1 MKFHA
6 FITSALDA
14 DETLGSGR
22 FNPGNQLSVSVGQE
36 AQLASEPVQTWRR
49 REESTPFRESN
60 QVIHPSVV
68 ALASKQFRLVY
79 KNMNGTKM
87 NLGISHLDI
96 SSGISVVMWS
106 LVELVFYILRAI
118 SYSPQLCTE
127 HSDLYFVPENYNAYL
142 LFLQNFIQFR
152 SIFVLVFHLIFNSH
166 FIIYSY
172 QLSVDPLSRNHW
184 DLPCPCI
191 Q

>member
-1 MKFHA
+1 
-6 FITSALDA
+6 
-14 DETLGSGR
+14 
-22 FNPGNQLSVSVGQE
+22 
-36 AQLASEPVQTWRR
+36 
-49 REESTPFRESN
+49 
-60 QVIHPSVV
+60 
-68 ALASKQFRLVY
+68 
-79 KNMNGTKM
+79 MNGTKM

-191 Q
+191 QWVCVFNQLIQLRTMIDSSVDRFSVLCRSISWRILYVAAVS